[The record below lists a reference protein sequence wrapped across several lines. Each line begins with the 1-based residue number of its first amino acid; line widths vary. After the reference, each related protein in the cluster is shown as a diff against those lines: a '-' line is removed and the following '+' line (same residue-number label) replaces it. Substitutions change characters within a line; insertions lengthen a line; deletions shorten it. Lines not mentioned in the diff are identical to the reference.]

1 MTTRVLL
8 IDDTSAYRMLLRLVL
23 EGGGF
28 EVVGEAADGTS
39 GIEQA
44 EALQPDLILLDLSM
58 PVMDGFEALP
68 HLLMAAPAARILVL
82 TGYVQEV
89 VGGRVVEMGAHG
101 IVEKGIRGE
110 DLLDA
115 MHRVIAGERILLV

>member
-1 MTTRVLL
+1 MTRVLL

-28 EVVGEAADGTS
+28 EVVGEAADGTT
-39 GIEQA
+39 GIELA
-44 EALQPDLILLDLSM
+44 HELQPDLVLLDLSM

-68 HLLMAAPAARILVL
+68 LLLEAAPNARILVL
-82 TGYVQEV
+82 TGYTQDV

-110 DLLDA
+110 GLLDA
-115 MHRVIAGERILLV
+115 MHRIIAGERVLLV